1 MNHLYLTSLVFFT
14 GMVFSVCK
22 AEEPIEA
29 IAFGSC
35 LKQTRP
41 QPIWESV
48 LASKPDVFVLLGD
61 NIYGDTR
68 DMENLRSRWNAF
80 AAVPGFKKLRADCR
94 LLAIWDD
101 HDYGENDAGR
111 EFPPKA
117 ESQTLILDFLGWP
130 ALLAF
135 LLCSPCLL

>member
-1 MNHLYLTSLVFFT
+1 
-14 GMVFSVCK
+14 MVFSVCK
-22 AEEPIEA
+22 ADEPIES

-68 DMENLRSRWNAF
+68 DM
-80 AAVPGFKKLRADCR
+80 
-94 LLAIWDD
+94 
-101 HDYGENDAGR
+101 
-111 EFPPKA
+111 
-117 ESQTLILDFLGWP
+117 
-130 ALLAF
+130 
-135 LLCSPCLL
+135 